1 MPCKHLQY
9 NNYFSHFNHRELGYR
24 LVSGLLELWVL
35 GHIQA
40 DRLTQ
45 SQPEGAD
52 CSHQITPDFQGLSTT
67 LSLVSNK
74 TLLPRL
80 MCIPPRLNNRR
91 SAKMV
96 ASKDLVV
103 QEGRP
108 RHEMQHEQNHGISE
122 RKPYRYRYPYHCSP
136 LCDEME
142 FTLTFQISKILAHNR
157 LYLVFIKKLPK
168 CQHGFYCYYHL
179 VRIKSI

>member
-1 MPCKHLQY
+1 MASVLR
-9 NNYFSHFNHRELGYR
+9 HFHRHGEMFTVGAEG
-24 LVSGLLELWVL
+24 S
-35 GHIQA
+35 
-40 DRLTQ
+40 
-45 SQPEGAD
+45 GAD
-52 CSHQITPDFQGLSTT
+52 LGRSFNLNQRGQIVPIKLPQS